1 TGNYRLNLNYL
12 SSCSLDLGLITVAGC
27 NNTSSLT
34 VQVAGGRPDYLVNI
48 FGPVTR
54 VGTSKTGTYQ
64 FTNLPSGQYFVEVF
78 DKNGCTGRKQIQLS
92 NGIASNGVNIQT
104 TATQAT
110 CS

>member
-1 TGNYRLNLNYL
+1 CLWSSQNPDTVVEKIVQRLTPGTYYIVVDGYRGATGNYRLNLNYL

-64 FTNLPSGQYFVEVF
+64 FTNLPSGQYFVE
-78 DKNGCTGRKQIQLS
+78 
-92 NGIASNGVNIQT
+92 
-104 TATQAT
+104 
-110 CS
+110 